1 MSERVA
7 IDPLEETVRIGGGV
21 WRFDWDAS
29 TGKLSI
35 ELGGRT
41 YELHGITWRQKVNLA
56 RAVSAGTLPIARGVL
71 RASLGQGGA
80 VPADN
85 EQREVLTA
93 LAQWLTAGSDPL
105 PWDPATLAR
114 VTMGVCRESGFRP
127 RDLDELPAGDIEDM
141 WKGIDATAP
150 RVERVAAPGIEPV
163 AAPGI
168 EPVAAPAPPRA
179 TPPPTTNSAPAFRGT
194 EGFNR
199 IIIVP
204 DAAAS
209 TPAEA
214 VDAPERSLEPSRFS
228 LRGDTVTASD
238 PAGFAATPPGSRLEE
253 ASAEKTPLLTHPGIG
268 DPELTTQPSVPHLR
282 RLRVPSAAVQAS
294 APSLRAAA
302 PVARQA
308 VPVRTDQQSSATEPG
323 STRTLVPAR
332 YRMESPALSPRRAS
346 STSPTGPA
354 VSPLPAARPSVADTL
369 PSPPPVL
376 PAEALDTSRLLPVGS
391 GIAMPVVAVE
401 PPAVPQRSSQPVD
414 ERDLIPFLT
423 TRDDTRTAAPW
434 SAGVARR
441 FEDDLTRAAVEAG
454 VDLEP

>member
-1 MSERVA
+1 
-7 IDPLEETVRIGGGV
+7 V

-80 VPADN
+80 VPADE

-93 LAQWLTAGSDPL
+93 LAEWLTAGSDPL

-141 WKGIDATAP
+141 WKGIDTTAP
-150 RVERVAAPGIEPV
+150 RVERVVAPGVEPV

-168 EPVAAPAPPRA
+168 DAVPAPAPPRA
-179 TPPPTTNSAPAFRGT
+179 TPPPATNPAPAFRGT

-204 DAAAS
+204 DA
-209 TPAEA
+209 
-214 VDAPERSLEPSRFS
+214 EPLPFSR
-228 LRGDTVTASD
+228 RDDTVAASD
-238 PAGFAATPPGSRLEE
+238 PLGFAAAPPDSRLEE
-253 ASAEKTPLLTHPGIG
+253 ASAEETPLVAHPGIG
-268 DPELTTQPSVPHLR
+268 RPELTTQPSVPHLR
-282 RLRVPSAAVQAS
+282 RLRVPSTAVQAS

-302 PVARQA
+302 PLARQA
-308 VPVRTDQQSSATEPG
+308 VPVRADQQSSAEPG

-332 YRMESPALSPRRAS
+332 YRMESPALPPRRAS
-346 STSPTGPA
+346 SASPTGPA

-369 PSPPPVL
+369 PSPPSAL
-376 PAEALDTSRLLPVGS
+376 PAEALDTSRLLPTG
-391 GIAMPVVAVE
+391 GRIAMPVVAVE
-401 PPAVPQRSSQPVD
+401 PPAVPQRSSPPLD
-414 ERDLIPFLT
+414 EGDLIPFLT
-423 TRDDTRTAAPW
+423 TRDDTRAAASW

>member
-1 MSERVA
+1 MPDRVA

-29 TGKLSI
+29 TGRLSI

-71 RASLGQGGA
+71 RASLGRGGA
-80 VPADN
+80 VPADDQ
-85 EQREVLTA
+85 QREVLTA
-93 LAQWLTAGSDPL
+93 LAEWLTASSDPL

-114 VTMGVCRESGFRP
+114 VTMGVCRESGFAP
-127 RDLDELPAGDIEDM
+127 RDLDELPAADIEDM
-141 WKGIDATAP
+141 WKGIDATATAP
-150 RVERVAAPGIEPV
+150 RVERVDAPAVEPV
-163 AAPGI
+163 AAP
-168 EPVAAPAPPRA
+168 PPAARPPAINP
-179 TPPPTTNSAPAFRGT
+179 APAFRGT

-204 DAAAS
+204 EPAAP

-214 VDAPERSLEPSRFS
+214 VDAPGRSVAPSPFN
-228 LRGDTVTASD
+228 LRGDTVGAPG
-238 PAGFAATPPGSRLEE
+238 PAGFAAAPPDFQPEHP
-253 ASAEKTPLLTHPGIG
+253 SAEKTPLVAHPGIG
-268 DPELTTQPSVPHLR
+268 RPESTTEPSVPHLR

-294 APSLRAAA
+294 APFLRASAPSVRAAA

-308 VPVRTDQQSSATEPG
+308 VPVRADQQTSAAESG
-323 STRTLVPAR
+323 SPRTLVPAR
-332 YRMESPALSPRRAS
+332 YRMESSASAPRRPSPA
-346 STSPTGPA
+346 SPTGPA
-354 VSPLPAARPSVADTL
+354 VSPQPAPRSVDADRL
-369 PSPPPVL
+369 PSPPPLL
-376 PAEALDTSRLLPVGS
+376 PVEALDTSRLLPASS

-401 PPAVPQRSSQPVD
+401 PAAVPQRRSPPLD

-423 TRDDTRTAAPW
+423 TRDDTRAAAPW

-441 FEDDLTRAAVEAG
+441 FEDDLTRAAIEAG